1 MPDQEPPKVV
11 APLYK
16 RCGWRLHRWIMIQS
30 GSSSAR
36 MFDFWCWVLDKI
48 EAVCGEPPENAAFHT
63 LIDAWISMQKDEDEH

>member
-1 MPDQEPPKVV
+1 
-11 APLYK
+11 
-16 RCGWRLHRWIMIQS
+16 MIQS